1 MIRLER
7 KHGVV
12 LLDDEDSWVLRDYF
26 VWTSLDKKNSVGD
39 YIHVRAE
46 RKKDRRKFIIGRVL
60 LDLGGSPLQVDHINQ
75 DTLDNRRENLRIVDR
90 DLQNANRR
98 VFNDN
103 GYKGVHSS
111 KGSRSYRAEIR
122 ARGVRYSGP
131 SRFSPEAAALD
142 FNRMAIAAWG
152 SEVYV
157 NDVRCVGMEPQPS
170 DRNCMFC
177 NAPCFCCCVC
187 FDPPTAGMQKLFDT
201 VESSSLA

>member
-12 LLDDEDSWVLRDYF
+12 LLDDEDSWLLRDYF
-26 VWTSLDKKNSVGD
+26 IWTSLDRKNVVGD

-46 RKKDRRKFIIGRVL
+46 RKKDRRKFLIGRVL
-60 LDLGGSPLQVDHINQ
+60 LELGDSALQVDHINQ

-98 VFNDN
+98 VLNGN
-103 GYKGVHSS
+103 GYKGV
-111 KGSRSYRAEIR
+111 RSNKNGQSFRAGIC
-122 ARGVRYSGP
+122 ARGVRCLGP

-152 SEVYV
+152 SEVFV
-157 NDVRCVGMEPQPS
+157 NEVRCVSIEPQPS

-177 NAPCFCCCVC
+177 NAPCHCCCVC
-187 FDPPTAGMQKLFDT
+187 FDTPNPGMQRLFDT
-201 VESSSLA
+201 LDAS